1 MYSYIKW
8 NILSIED
15 SKISVC
21 VNNTWL
27 GLEIFVSPIT
37 LSKLKSEDEVEL
49 QIYHH
54 ITEVSQTL
62 FWFENLSEKKLFKS
76 LLKIDGI
83 WGKAAI
89 NILWLWIYNLFK
101 AIEENDDKLLA
112 TIPWVGKKT
121 ALKIILEMKNKVEA
135 WDLFS
140 ESKNLPLTKPH
151 SIEIIETLTSMW
163 YDKKKVE
170 EIVKN
175 IPWEI
180 IELKDKVIYCIKVL
194 SGN

>member
-37 LSKLKSEDEVEL
+37 LSKLKSEDEIEL

-76 LLKIDGI
+76 LLKIDWI

-140 ESKNLPLTKPH
+140 ENKNLPLTKPH

-180 IELKDKVIYCIKVL
+180 TELKDKVIYCIKVL